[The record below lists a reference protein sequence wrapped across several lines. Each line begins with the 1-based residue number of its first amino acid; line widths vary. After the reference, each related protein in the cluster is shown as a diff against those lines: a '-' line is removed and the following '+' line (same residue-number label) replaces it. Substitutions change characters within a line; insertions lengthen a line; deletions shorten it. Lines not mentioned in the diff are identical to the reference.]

1 MRAIARTGV
10 GLVLLSVFAVAAG
23 VAVGPAAADV
33 TGNETVTV
41 TEVVDGDTV
50 DVRYENGSTD
60 TVRLVGI
67 DAPETYGSNRPR
79 YWEGVP
85 SGYFGSR
92 CLDDEGEDAS
102 VFLTDQLEGETVTLR
117 FDDQTDRRGDYGR
130 LLAYVYD
137 DGEDYN
143 YKLVHTG
150 RAQVFNYSGFTKVD
164 RYDAAEATARR
175 VNRDVWR
182 CQNARTRGQ
191 VDIERVAAGAN
202 ETSLNDEYIVL
213 ENTGY
218 RPRALDGW
226 TVSNGS
232 GATYTFGRQ
241 VLLPGETVT
250 LYTGEGTDNRSAVYW
265 GRSSEAWTGNGT
277 VSLTAGGGE
286 LATTRLYDESG
297 VVANP
302 D

>member
-1 MRAIARTGV
+1 MCNTTRYA
-10 GLVLLSVFAVAAG
+10 LLTLLFLAVATASGGLAG
-23 VAVGPAAADV
+23 AAADV

-41 TEVVDGDTV
+41 TDVVDGDTV

-60 TVRLVGI
+60 TVRLLGI
-67 DAPETYGSNRPR
+67 DAPETYGSNRPT

-85 SGYFGSR
+85 NDYFGSQ
-92 CLDDEGEDAS
+92 CLDDEGEDTSA
-102 VFLTDQLEGETVTLR
+102 FLTDQLEGETVTLR
-117 FDDQTDRRGDYGR
+117 FDDQADGRDDYGR

-137 DGEDYN
+137 DSEDYN

-150 RAQVFNYSGFTKVD
+150 RAQVFDVSGFTKAD
-164 RYDAAEATARR
+164 QYGDAEATARE

-182 CQNARTRGQ
+182 CRNARTRGQ
-191 VDIERVAAGAN
+191 VDIERIAAGADG
-202 ETSLNDEYIVL
+202 SLDDEYVVL

-218 RPRALDGW
+218 RPRSLDGW

-286 LATTRLYDESG
+286 LATTRLYNESG

>member
-1 MRAIARTGV
+1 MRTTIRTAV
-10 GLVLLSVFAVAAG
+10 GLVLVSMLAIAAG
-23 VAVGPAAADV
+23 VVVGPAAADV

-41 TEVVDGDTV
+41 TDVVDGDTV

-60 TVRLVGI
+60 TVRLLGI

-102 VFLTDQLEGETVTLR
+102 AFLTDQLEGETVTLR
-117 FDDQTDRRGDYGR
+117 LDDQADRRGDYGR

-150 RAQVFNYSGFTKVD
+150 HAQVFNYSGFTKVD
-164 RYDAAEATARR
+164 RYDAAEAAARE

-226 TVSNGS
+226 TVSN
-232 GATYTFGRQ
+232 
-241 VLLPGETVT
+241 V
-250 LYTGEGTDNRSAVYW
+250 
-265 GRSSEAWTGNGT
+265 
-277 VSLTAGGGE
+277 
-286 LATTRLYDESG
+286 
-297 VVANP
+297 
-302 D
+302 

>member
-10 GLVLLSVFAVAAG
+10 GLVLLSVLAVAAG
-23 VAVGPAAADV
+23 VAAGPVAADV
-33 TGNETVTV
+33 TDNETVTV
-41 TEVVDGDTV
+41 TDVVDGDTV
-50 DVRYENGSTD
+50 DVRYGNGSTD

-85 SGYFGSR
+85 SDYFGSR

-102 VFLTDQLEGETVTLR
+102 AFLTDQLEGETVTLR

-150 RAQVFNYSGFTKVD
+150 QAQVFNYSGFTKVD
-164 RYDAAEATARR
+164 RYDTAQAAARE

-191 VDIERVAAGAN
+191 VDIERIAAGAN
-202 ETSLNDEYIVL
+202 ETSLNDEYVVL

-226 TVSNGS
+226 TISNGS

-241 VLLPGETVT
+241 VLLPAETVT
-250 LYTGEGTDNRSAVYW
+250 LYTGEGSDNRSAVYW
-265 GRSSEAWTGNGT
+265 GRSSTVWTDNGT
-277 VSLTAGGGE
+277 VYVTADSGG
-286 LATTRLYDESG
+286 LATTRLYNDSG

>member
-1 MRAIARTGV
+1 MCNMTRYA
-10 GLVLLSVFAVAAG
+10 LLMLLFLAVATASGGLAG
-23 VAVGPAAADV
+23 AAADV

-41 TEVVDGDTV
+41 TDVVDGDTV

-60 TVRLVGI
+60 TVRLLGI

-85 SGYFGSR
+85 DDYFGSQ

-102 VFLTDQLEGETVTLR
+102 AFLTDQLEGETVTLR
-117 FDDQTDRRGDYGR
+117 FDDQADRRDDYGR

-150 RAQVFNYSGFTKVD
+150 RAQVFDVSGFTKAD
-164 RYDAAEATARR
+164 QYGDAEVAARE

-191 VDIERVAAGAN
+191 VDIERIAAGAN
-202 ETSLNDEYIVL
+202 ETSLNHEYVVL

-218 RPRALDGW
+218 RPRSLDGW

-286 LATTRLYDESG
+286 LATTRLYNESG

>member
-1 MRAIARTGV
+1 MQAIARTGV
-10 GLVLLSVFAVAAG
+10 GLVLLAILAVATG
-23 VAVGPAAADV
+23 VVAGPAAADV

-41 TEVVDGDTV
+41 TDVVDGDTV

-85 SGYFGSR
+85 SDYFGSR

-102 VFLTDQLEGETVTLR
+102 AFLTDQLEGETVTLR

-150 RAQVFNYSGFTKVD
+150 HAQVFNYSGFTRVD
-164 RYDAAEATARR
+164 RYDTAQAAARE

-182 CQNARTRGQ
+182 CQNTRTRGQ
-191 VDIERVAAGAN
+191 VDIERIAAGAN
-202 ETSLNDEYIVL
+202 ETSLNDEYVVL

-218 RPRALDGW
+218 RPRSLDGW

-277 VSLTAGGGE
+277 VSLTADGGE
-286 LATTRLYDESG
+286 LATTRLYNESG
-297 VVANP
+297 VVRNP
-302 D
+302 